1 MLVRLRNVV
10 VLVAIGAFLAT
21 AVVVEIFDASNRP
34 HVSINQK
41 TTADEDKCTD
51 HQSLQECTE
60 EAIATYNKWIARFT
74 AILAIATIGL
84 GVATFG
90 LYLVNHNQLKH
101 GRRVE
106 RAYVKM
112 SHRAPGIMFG
122 TKPSI
127 DLMIQV
133 KNYGRTPA
141 RVSGVIITPIVWPKD
156 TPLPA
161 NPAYVNFWKVGK
173 TPGGF
178 LVCDDHFVIDSTT
191 TISEEEYSA
200 VREGTHDVI
209 VVGYVDYIDQFE
221 RHHRSGYAA
230 RYDRHRDDPTNLV
243 SINERVY
250 EYDRERVPG
259 EGNDWNE
266 GS

>member
-1 MLVRLRNVV
+1 MTRLQKAAAIIA
-10 VLVAIGAFLAT
+10 LALCFAGAIGM
-21 AVVVEIFDASNRP
+21 EIWQASNSAR
-34 HVSINQK
+34 VTVNQK

-101 GRRVE
+101 ARRVE

-127 DLMIQV
+127 DLMVEV
-133 KNYGRTPA
+133 KNFGRTPA
-141 RVSGVIITPIVWPKD
+141 RISGVIITPIVWPKD
-156 TPLPA
+156 KSLPQ

-173 TPGGF
+173 VPAGF

-191 TISEEEYSA
+191 TISEEQFSA
-200 VREGTHDVI
+200 VQEGTHDVI
-209 VVGYVDYIDQFE
+209 VIGYVDYVDQFE

-230 RYDRHRDDPTNLV
+230 RYDRHRDTPTNLV

-259 EGNDWNE
+259 EGNDWND